1 MSAPLSGRRGQAARN
16 DEAILAAARDVF
28 LRDPA
33 APVSAVARAAGVG
46 MSALYR
52 RFPTKEQM
60 LQRLC
65 GDGLRQF
72 IAIAEEA
79 LTEDDPWRA
88 FVGFVEGIVIADVHS
103 LTVQL
108 AGTFEPDE
116 ELGRLAQEA
125 QVLQAKIVAN
135 AHDADVLRHDFE
147 LNDVAMLLEQL
158 AAVRLD
164 DAERTR
170 DLRRRYLALHLDAL
184 RPGSATVSLP
194 RSAPTDAELGARWQR
209 RS

>member
-1 MSAPLSGRRGQAARN
+1 MTAPLSGRRGQAARN
-16 DEAILAAARDVF
+16 DEAILAAARDVL

-65 GDGLRQF
+65 ADGLRQF

-116 ELGRLAQEA
+116 ELGRLAQES
-125 QVLQAKIVAN
+125 QVQQARIVAN
-135 AHDADVLRHDFE
+135 AHDADVLRRDFE

-184 RPGSATVSLP
+184 RPGAATVPLP
-194 RSAPTDAELGARWQR
+194 GSAPTDAELGARWQR